1 MKQHNP
7 LLPNKGS
14 ALVLAMM
21 IVAITAAIAY
31 ALIETSTFAVRRTTL
46 LHNTDMCKQA
56 VYAAELYAQE
66 LLYQPKDKGPMIT
79 DSQEIWALPFE
90 LNLEQDI
97 TILGK
102 ISDLQGQFNVN
113 LLRQSGRPDIYSPEL
128 VFSRLL
134 MLLNI
139 ADAQSLQQS
148 LSEWVGDASSESDQ
162 IYLERTPAYRP
173 AHSPLVSISE
183 LALVQ
188 GFIIQKTTVL
198 NPFVSA
204 LSEGANINVNTASSQ
219 VLGALL
225 NTSDSA
231 ARSLVDERIA
241 YPFNT
246 NDEFMQRATSKGIA
260 ISDQGALNQMINVN
274 SNYFLLKT
282 TASCQKTSLISYSF
296 IERNAEGIAK
306 VYRRTQAL

>member
-1 MKQHNP
+1 MKHNLP
-7 LLPNKGS
+7 LPNKGS

-31 ALIETSTFAVRRTTL
+31 ALIETSTFAVRRTTQ

-56 VYAAELYAQE
+56 VHAAELYAME
-66 LLYQPKDKGPMIT
+66 LLYQPKDKGPVIT
-79 DSQEIWALPFE
+79 DSQERWALPFE
-90 LNLEQDI
+90 LNLEKDI
-97 TILGK
+97 TVSGE
-102 ISDLQGQFNVN
+102 ISDLQGQFNLN
-113 LLRQSGRPDIYSPEL
+113 LLRQSGQEGIYSSDL

-148 LSEWVGDASSESDQ
+148 LSEWIGDASSEADQ
-162 IYLERTPAYRP
+162 VYLERTPAYRP
-173 AHSPLVSISE
+173 AHSALVSTSE
-183 LALVQ
+183 LALIQ
-188 GFIIQKTTVL
+188 GFTSSKTTVL
-198 NPFVSA
+198 NPYVSA
-204 LSEGANINVNTASSQ
+204 LSEGTNINVNTASSQ

-246 NDEFMQRATSKGIA
+246 SDEFIQRAISKGIA
-260 ISDQGALNQMINVN
+260 IPDQSALSQMINVN

-296 IERNAEGIAK
+296 IERNSEGLAK